1 MAQSAAMAP
10 AGLLVLRVVLAALVA
25 VHAAHWLF
33 GSFSGAALGPGG
45 LTATTTYF
53 AATGLRSAFLFVL
66 AAGIAQLAG
75 SGLLVF
81 GLFTRVVS
89 IVLIVVEVV
98 RLSFDSA
105 RWGFFLN
112 WALDPT
118 RGHGMEHAVLVMAA
132 LACLALAGAG
142 EWSIDGVRDRT
153 RAARISGRAR
163 IRDHA

>member
-33 GSFSGAALGPGG
+33 GAFAGAALGPGG

-53 AATGLRSAFLFVL
+53 SATGLRPAFLFVV
-66 AAGIAQLAG
+66 AAGVAQLAG
-75 SGLLVF
+75 GALLVV
-81 GLFTRVVS
+81 GLFTRA
-89 IVLIVVEVV
+89 IAIALIAIETI
-98 RLSFDSA
+98 RLWFDLA

-112 WALDPT
+112 WALEPT

-132 LACLALAGAG
+132 LTCLALAGAG
-142 EWSIDGVRDRT
+142 DWSIDSVRDRT
-153 RAARISGRAR
+153 RAARMAGRVR